1 MRLIVWP
8 LGRGGMALRLHRGG
22 RFRTWLGERF
32 GGGYELGDRLW
43 RRVLHVVAAVALL
56 YYALPND
63 FFVIAPKLYVLLAA
77 LAAVYVLEAL
87 RHVAGLE
94 LPTIRPYE
102 EGRVGSFALFGTAVV
117 LAIVFFPMPIA
128 CAVVLGT
135 AVADPVAGELRR
147 EPKYRYL
154 DAAGPFAVYGALAF
168 LGLAVVGDW
177 PTVPSVGLALLAS
190 AIAVAVERPK
200 VWWVDDDIV
209 MTLVPALVL
218 YGLGVVALGYGR

>member
-1 MRLIVWP
+1 
-8 LGRGGMALRLHRGG
+8 MAIRLHRGG
-22 RFRTWLGERF
+22 RFRTWLGARF
-32 GGGYELGDRLW
+32 GGGFELGDRLW
-43 RRVLHVVAAVALL
+43 RRALHVLAAIALL

-63 FFVIAPKLYVLLAA
+63 FFVIAPKVYVLLAA
-77 LAAVYVLEAL
+77 LAAVYVLEVL

-117 LAIVFFPMPIA
+117 LAILFFPLPIA

-147 EPKYRYL
+147 DARFRAV
-154 DAAGPFAVYGALAF
+154 DAAVPFGVYAVLAF
-168 LGLAVVGDW
+168 VGLAVFGTW
-177 PTVPSVGLALLAS
+177 PALPSVGLAIVAG

-200 VWWVDDDIV
+200 VWWVDDDLV

-218 YGLGVVALGYGR
+218 YGLGVLALGYGR

>member
-1 MRLIVWP
+1 
-8 LGRGGMALRLHRGG
+8 MAIRLHRGG
-22 RFRTWLGERF
+22 RFRTWLGARF
-32 GGGYELGDRLW
+32 GGGFELGDRLW
-43 RRVLHVVAAVALL
+43 RRALHVLAAVALL
-56 YYALPND
+56 YYVLPND
-63 FFVIAPKLYVLLAA
+63 FFVIAPKVDILLAA

-87 RHVAGLE
+87 RHMAGLE

-117 LAIVFFPMPIA
+117 LAILFFPLPIA

-147 EPKYRYL
+147 DPRFRAV
-154 DAAGPFAVYGALAF
+154 DAVVPFAVYATLAF
-168 LGLAVVGDW
+168 LGLAVLGPW
-177 PTVPSVGLALLAS
+177 PALPSVGLAAV
-190 AIAVAVERPK
+190 AGVIAVAVERPK
-200 VWWVDDDIV
+200 VWWVDDDLV

>member
-1 MRLIVWP
+1 
-8 LGRGGMALRLHRGG
+8 MAIRLHRGG
-22 RFRTWLGERF
+22 RFRTWFGARF
-32 GGGYELGDRLW
+32 GGGFDLGDRLW
-43 RRVLHVVAAVALL
+43 RRALHVLAAVALL
-56 YYALPND
+56 YYVLPND
-63 FFVIAPKLYVLLAA
+63 FFVIAPKVDILLAA

-87 RHVAGLE
+87 RHMAGLE

-117 LAIVFFPMPIA
+117 LAILFFPLPIA

-147 EPKYRYL
+147 DPRFRAV
-154 DAAGPFAVYGALAF
+154 DAAVPFGVYAALAF
-168 LGLAVVGDW
+168 IGLAVIGTW
-177 PTVPSVGLALLAS
+177 PALPSVGLAIVAG

-200 VWWVDDDIV
+200 IWWVDDDLV

-218 YGLGVVALGYGR
+218 YGLGVLALGYGR